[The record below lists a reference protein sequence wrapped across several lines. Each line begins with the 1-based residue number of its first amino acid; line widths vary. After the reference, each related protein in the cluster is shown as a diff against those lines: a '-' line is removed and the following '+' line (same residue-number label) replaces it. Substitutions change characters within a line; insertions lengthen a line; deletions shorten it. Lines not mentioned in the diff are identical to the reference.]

1 METLSEVEFGLV
13 ERLRRALSPF
23 RLPAGLPKEARA
35 TYRLDL
41 ASNVLRGLFFGIF
54 LLAGIIAKKALGA
67 TDLEVG
73 LLAALP
79 SASALFSVYW
89 GHLAHTRRKRPFILW
104 PGVFGRGL
112 LLLTPLVSASAWFV
126 VLASASFVL
135 ASISV
140 PAQNGIY
147 RLVYPQALR
156 GAVVGSIR
164 AGFLAGS
171 IVAAMA
177 SGVLLDHDASLFRVL
192 MPLAGVFGAASSV
205 VFAMISFPDG
215 EAPTRLPSG
224 WKDKVGGK
232 RGLASFRW
240 LSFLPGYPFYLSS
253 IPARLAA
260 PLRDTLTI
268 LRDDKPFARYLLC
281 YFLHGSGNLLML
293 AINPI
298 FFVETLRLDYSR
310 GASALVAIPEIL
322 MLLTSGFWGRKLD
335 RMSPYRLNGILTTV
349 LAGAPLTLMF
359 ATSAEWAYGAQVFY
373 GLSMSGLNITWILGV
388 MYFASE
394 AAVPVYMGIHVT
406 LTGIRGILA
415 PLVAIALHDAFG
427 SRAVYAASFTLIVV
441 AGILNRVY
449 ARLDPRER
457 G

>member
-1 METLSEVEFGLV
+1 MVEPW
-13 ERLRRALSPF
+13 RRRFASPF
-23 RLPAGLPKEARA
+23 RLPAELPPATRA

-67 TDLEVG
+67 SDLEVG

-89 GHLAHTRRKRPFILW
+89 GHLAHGRRQRPFILW
-104 PGVFGRGL
+104 PGVLGRGL
-112 LLLTPLVSASAWFV
+112 LVLTPLVRTSEAFV
-126 VLASASFVL
+126 LLASASFVL
-135 ASISV
+135 ASVGV

-147 RLVYPQALR
+147 RLIYPQALR

-171 IVAAMA
+171 IVAAMT
-177 SGVLLDHDASLFRVL
+177 SGLLLDHDAGLFRVL
-192 MPLAGVFGAASSV
+192 MPVAGVFGALSSV
-205 VFAMISFPDG
+205 VFARISFPDG
-215 EAPTRLPSG
+215 EVPSGLPSG
-224 WKDKVGGK
+224 WR
-232 RGLASFRW
+232 RGLKSLASFRW

-260 PLRDTLTI
+260 PLRGTLAI

-281 YFLHGSGNLLML
+281 YFLHGSGNLIML

-298 FFVETLRLDYSR
+298 FFVETLQLDYSR
-310 GASALVAIPEIL
+310 GASALVAIPELL
-322 MLLTSGFWGRKLD
+322 MLLTSGFWGRQLD
-335 RMSPYRLNGILTTV
+335 RMSPYRLNGLLTTI
-349 LAGAPLTLMF
+349 LAGAPLCLML
-359 ATSAEWAYGAQVFY
+359 AASAPWAYGAQVFY

-394 AAVPVYMGIHVT
+394 AAVPVYLGIHIT

-415 PLVAIALHDAFG
+415 PLAAIAIHAAFG
-427 SRAVYAASFTLIVV
+427 SRAVYATAFALIAI

-449 ARLDPRER
+449 ARLDPREKA
-457 G
+457 GG